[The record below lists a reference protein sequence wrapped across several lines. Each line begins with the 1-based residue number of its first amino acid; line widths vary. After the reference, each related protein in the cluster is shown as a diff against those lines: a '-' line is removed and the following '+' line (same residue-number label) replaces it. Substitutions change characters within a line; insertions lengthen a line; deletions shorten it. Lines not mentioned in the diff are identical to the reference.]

1 MEVKKLLGT
10 TLTVLG
16 IIGLIVSVFGLFS
29 GGAILGINAYAA
41 SILGLIFFSSGI
53 SLMKTVKSV
62 PPQ

>member
-1 MEVKKLLGT
+1 MEAKKLLGT

-16 IIGLIVSVFGLFS
+16 IIGLIVGVFGLFS
-29 GGAILGINAYAA
+29 DGATLGINAYAS